1 MKGYSMPHPVL
12 EHMRDVALP
21 VGAVALAAWLPFHLL
36 VHAFIVLGQAH
47 FALTYLY
54 QWRGKR
60 MTRRYGIAALALA
73 LSAAAYFAYAGQA
86 LPLMVL
92 ITVLFS
98 FHFAWDEFTLHDE
111 VPTRGG
117 IVSVAGFT
125 LSFFL
130 LSMLFLFPGASVLA
144 ALALAVAVGAI
155 SIRFLVER
163 APPRRAERYLWL
175 VQALLFAIAL
185 LLGLP
190 GHVLAVIV
198 ILHVL
203 NWYAGY
209 GARVASDMARARR
222 YSRDVALS
230 LAATLALF
238 LAYRGLEVGWLA
250 FLFGLAPYYAW
261 ATAHIILSLIA
272 SRKQSA

>member
-1 MKGYSMPHPVL
+1 MPHPVL
-12 EHMRDVALP
+12 HRLRDVALP
-21 VGAVALAAWLPFHLL
+21 VAAVALAAWLPFHLL

-54 QWRGKR
+54 QWRGRR
-60 MTRRYGIAALALA
+60 MTRGYRAVALALA
-73 LSAAAYFAYAGQA
+73 ALAAAYFAYAGGA
-86 LPLMVL
+86 LPLMAL

-111 VPTRGG
+111 PVTKGG

-125 LSFFL
+125 VSFFL
-130 LSMLFLFPGASVLA
+130 ISMLFLFPDAPLLKA
-144 ALALAVAVGAI
+144 AALAVAVGAI
-155 SIRFLVER
+155 CIRFLVER
-163 APPRRAERYLWL
+163 APPLQAERYLWL

-185 LLGLP
+185 VLELP

-209 GARVASDMARARR
+209 GVRVASDSARARR
-222 YSRDVALS
+222 YWRDVVLS

-238 LAYRGLEVGWLA
+238 LAYRGLEVGWLV

-261 ATAHIILSLIA
+261 ATAHIVLSLVA
-272 SRKQSA
+272 SRRRAA